1 MNVMKYR
8 CSLLGCLLIFLATS
22 AYPIKAPGVRG
33 VPGSVEFG
41 FGARLDIWGSDITS
55 SFLAARTLGLDWV
68 ALEFNWGRIWPDAN
82 TDPDLASFEQA
93 MALAERYGISVLV
106 SITNPAGWAMTA
118 QGPNPE
124 LTSQLVYNLA
134 SQYPRTIFAIELFP
148 GANTVHGWG
157 APPNPM
163 AYTTVLVKTKTALQ
177 TLDHSVII
185 VVGGLAPGSSNSAP
199 GEIDD
204 INFLQG
210 LYDAGAKSYISTVGV
225 YLQVIDSNL
234 MTASSGNERRVLR
247 HYEDLRQV
255 MLKNQQVEGNL
266 WVTGFSMPVDFYS
279 SNASAELQA
288 QWLVDAYQLMRS
300 QLYIGVAF
308 YNCMNLSEKSSQ
320 NGACSSLV
328 QPGAIHHPVFEVLKR
343 LITMSHE
350 NSNASLQN
358 RRLKQMILTVA
369 LKP

>member
-1 MNVMKYR
+1 MKYR

-22 AYPIKAPGVRG
+22 AYPIKVPGVRG

-68 ALEFNWGRIWPDAN
+68 ALEFNWERIWPDAN
-82 TDPDLASFEQA
+82 TDPDLATFEQA

-106 SITNPAGWAMTA
+106 SITNPAGWAMTG

-204 INFLQG
+204 LNFLQG
-210 LYDAGAKSYISTVGV
+210 LYDTGAKSYISTVGV

-320 NGACSSLV
+320 NDACSSLV
-328 QPGAIHHPVFEVLKR
+328 QPGATHHPVFEVLKR